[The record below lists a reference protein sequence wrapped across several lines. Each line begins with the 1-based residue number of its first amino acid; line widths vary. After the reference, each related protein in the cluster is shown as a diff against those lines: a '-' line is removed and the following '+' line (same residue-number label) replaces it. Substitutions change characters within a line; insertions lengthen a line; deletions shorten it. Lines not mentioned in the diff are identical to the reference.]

1 MSDQDDYSVPIHSS
15 LNRPLLVMGGE
26 RQLVLML
33 GVVAGVFIVSLAQ
46 LWAAIVGIVIWVGG
60 QYFLSRAA
68 AYDTQLSK
76 VGPRHLKYKRQ
87 YLSSATPFAPHREVD
102 KK

>member
-1 MSDQDDYSVPIHSS
+1 MSDTDNSVPIHAS

-33 GVVAGVFIVSLAQ
+33 GVIAGVFIVSLAQ
-46 LWAAIVGIVIWVGG
+46 LWAAVVGIVIWVGG
-60 QYFLSRAA
+60 QYFLARAA

-87 YLSSATPFAPHREVD
+87 YLSGATPFAVNREVGQ
-102 KK
+102 K

>member
-1 MSDQDDYSVPIHSS
+1 MSEDEDWSAPIHSS
-15 LNRPLLVMGGE
+15 LNRPMLVMGGE

-33 GVVAGVFIVSLAQ
+33 GVVTGVFIFSLLQ

-60 QYFLSRAA
+60 QYFLARAA

-76 VGPRHLKYKRQ
+76 VGPRHLKYRKQ
-87 YLSSATPFAPHREVD
+87 YLASSTPFSGNREI
-102 KK
+102 

>member
-1 MSDQDDYSVPIHSS
+1 M
-15 LNRPLLVMGGE
+15 LMMGGE

-33 GVVAGVFIVSLAQ
+33 GVTAGVFIFSLAQ
-46 LWAAIVGIVIWVGG
+46 LWAAIIGIVIWVGG

-68 AYDTQLSK
+68 DYDTQLSK

-87 YLSSATPFAPHREVD
+87 YLSSATPFAPNREIE

>member
-1 MSDQDDYSVPIHSS
+1 
-15 LNRPLLVMGGE
+15 MGGE

-46 LWAAIVGIVIWVGG
+46 LWAAIVGVVIWVGG

-68 AYDTQLSK
+68 NYDTQLST
-76 VGPRHLKYKRQ
+76 VGPRHLRYRRQ
-87 YLSSATPFAPHREVD
+87 YLSSATPFAAAREVE

>member
-1 MSDQDDYSVPIHSS
+1 MNDTDDYSVPIHAS
-15 LNRPLLVMGGE
+15 LNRPMLMLGGE

-33 GVVAGVFIVSLAQ
+33 GVTAGVFIFSLAQ
-46 LWAAIVGIVIWVGG
+46 LWAAIVGIVIWVSG

-68 AYDTQLSK
+68 DYDTQLSK
-76 VGPRHLKYKRQ
+76 IGPRHLKYKRQ
-87 YLSSATPFAPHREVD
+87 YLSGATPFSPNREVE

>member
-15 LNRPLLVMGGE
+15 LNRPMLMMGGE

-33 GVVAGVFIVSLAQ
+33 GVTAGVFIFSLAQ
-46 LWAAIVGIVIWVGG
+46 LWAAIVGVVIWVGG

-68 AYDTQLSK
+68 DYDTQLSK

-87 YLSSATPFAPHREVD
+87 YLSSSTPFAPKREIE